1 MHRGPITKAALDPT
15 PVSSRSDWWRLGGL
29 IAAISLYWTVSA
41 NGALFRAAV
50 ADRDPSALSTWAFA
64 AAVAVGVFAL
74 NTALVSVVALVA
86 GRRALKPVLGVL
98 VVCTALAAHYMQQ
111 YGVYLDASMLRNVL
125 HTRPGEAKELIGVS
139 LLGDVALYGVLP
151 LLALWWWPLGPT
163 RWRTRLATGTAGVVL
178 GLVLVVAAVLSVFQ
192 PMASWMRNHKE
203 VRYLITPA
211 NIVWSV
217 GRVVASDT
225 RSAVVARQPI
235 GLDAAPGAR
244 MQARQKPTLLVLV
257 VGETARAANWGL
269 NGYPRQTTPQLAA
282 MPAVINFKRVTSCGT
297 NTEVS
302 LPCMF
307 APVGRRDY
315 DEATIRG
322 QESLLHVLARAGVA
336 VQWRDNQTGCKGVC
350 EGLPTE
356 TVRQLKLPGLCD
368 TATSG
373 DHCLDEGLLHGLD
386 ERLATA
392 KGTQVLVLHQ
402 LGNHGPSY
410 FRRYPAAFA
419 TFQPACTQ
427 DDLARCSLPEIVNA
441 YDNALLYT
449 DHLLATVIK
458 TLQARAGEVD
468 SAVIYVSDHGE
479 SLGEKGLFLHGIP
492 YAIAPAV
499 QTEVPMVA
507 WLSEGFATHNAV
519 DTGCLK
525 QRATQP
531 AAHDHLFHTVLGLLD
546 VKTALYAPA
555 FDLTAGCRTGR

>member
-1 MHRGPITKAALDPT
+1 MYRGPITNAAPDLT
-15 PVSSRSDWWRLGGL
+15 SSSSSSSSSLFSRSDWIRLAGL
-29 IAAISLYWTVSA
+29 IAAVSLYWTVSA

-64 AAVAVGVFAL
+64 AAVAVAVFAL
-74 NTALVSVVALVA
+74 NTALVSVVALLA

-98 VVCTALAAHYMQQ
+98 IVCTALAAHYMQQ

-151 LLALWWWPLGPT
+151 LLALWWWPLGAT

-225 RSAVVARQPI
+225 RSAVVARQAI

-244 MQARQKPTLLVLV
+244 LQARQKPTLLVLV

-269 NGYPRQTTPQLAA
+269 NGYARPTTPQLAA
-282 MPAVINFKRVTSCGT
+282 LPSVINFSRVTSCGT
-297 NTEVS
+297 NTETS

-315 DEATIRG
+315 DEAKIRG

-386 ERLATA
+386 ARLATA
-392 KGTQVLVLHQ
+392 QGTQVLVLHQ

-410 FRRYPAAFA
+410 FRRYPPRSRGSSP
-419 TFQPACTQ
+419 PAPRT
-427 DDLARCSLPEIVNA
+427 
-441 YDNALLYT
+441 T
-449 DHLLATVIK
+449 
-458 TLQARAGEVD
+458 
-468 SAVIYVSDHGE
+468 
-479 SLGEKGLFLHGIP
+479 
-492 YAIAPAV
+492 
-499 QTEVPMVA
+499 
-507 WLSEGFATHNAV
+507 W
-519 DTGCLK
+519 
-525 QRATQP
+525 P
-531 AAHDHLFHTVLGLLD
+531 AA
-546 VKTALYAPA
+546 A
-555 FDLTAGCRTGR
+555 CRKSSTPTTTRCCTPTTCWPR